1 MSIRKAF
8 ILVEGQTEETF
19 VKEVL
24 SESMQTGLF
33 LQPVIV
39 ATKRV
44 NSGGK
49 FKGGVPS
56 YPKVRNEVLRLLA
69 DSSAVGVTT
78 MLDYYALPPTF
89 PGRAEP
95 KGGTSIERVRSVEAA
110 WEADINHPRFRA
122 YLSLHEFEALLFS
135 RPAEIAQGFAK
146 PELESALVAIR
157 SAFATPEEINDHPET
172 APSAR
177 LEKLYPRYSKPFF
190 GTLIARRIG
199 IEAMNAECPHFADW
213 VRFLRTLQEAP
224 S

>member
-1 MSIRKAF
+1 MSFRKAF

-19 VKEVL
+19 AKEVL
-24 SESMQTGLF
+24 SEFMPEGLF

-56 YPKVRNEVLRLLA
+56 YPKVRSEVLRLLA
-69 DSSAVGVTT
+69 DTSAVGITT
-78 MLDYYALPPTF
+78 MLDYYALPPSF
-89 PGRAEP
+89 PGRAQP
-95 KGGTSIERVRSVEAA
+95 RGPTSTERVQSVETA
-110 WEADINHPRFRA
+110 WEADINNPRFHA

-135 RPAEIAQGFAK
+135 EPAAIAQGFAK
-146 PELESALVAIR
+146 PKLKPTLASIR
-157 SAFATPEEINDHPET
+157 SQFSTPEEINDHPQT

-177 LEKLYPRYSKPFF
+177 LETLYPRYSKPFF

-199 IEAMNAECPHFADW
+199 IVSMMNECPHFAEW
-213 VRFLRTLQEAP
+213 VNYLRSL
-224 S
+224 